1 MFPGDSSRSRENY
14 RRSFLGNI
22 AFHEPGRA
30 HKNSARGLP
39 TFEGKNSFGWK
50 KGHSE
55 IPSLIP
61 MAQSSCSSLL
71 AVARLVYPNH
81 SGDGFG
87 EPAGGP

>member
-50 KGHSE
+50 KGHRRDSVVDPDGTV
-55 IPSLIP
+55 IVFVT
-61 MAQSSCSSLL
+61 ARGG
-71 AVARLVYPNH
+71 AARLP
-81 SGDGFG
+81 
-87 EPAGGP
+87 